1 MSQERKPKMTIDEI
15 EAAALELPDEQI
27 ADLMDRLV
35 QHRSV
40 DPEIEASWRE
50 EVERWVAEYDQAE
63 VTGIPVEGSLAKMHR
78 LGVDDLASAAM
89 QMSLDKRAELADQLI
104 ASVLGKDRYDP
115 AWAAEMNRRIGEI
128 EAGTAKTL
136 SEEEFFEKLKARR
149 AARPVS

>member
-35 QHRSV
+35 QHRGV

-50 EVERWVAEYDQAE
+50 EVERWVAESDQAE
-63 VTGIPVEGSLAKMHR
+63 VTGIPVEESLTKMHR

-89 QMSLDKRAELADQLI
+89 QMPLDKRAELADQLI
-104 ASVLGKDRYDP
+104 ASVLGEDRYDP
-115 AWAAEMNRRIGEI
+115 AWAAEMNRRIDEI

>member
-1 MSQERKPKMTIDEI
+1 MTIDEI

-35 QHRSV
+35 QHRGV

-50 EVERWVAEYDQAE
+50 EVERWVAESDQAE
-63 VTGIPVEGSLAKMHR
+63 VTGIPVEESLTKMHR

-89 QMSLDKRAELADQLI
+89 QMPLDKRAELADQLI
-104 ASVLGKDRYDP
+104 ASVLGEDRYDP
-115 AWAAEMNRRIGEI
+115 AWAAEMNRRIDEI